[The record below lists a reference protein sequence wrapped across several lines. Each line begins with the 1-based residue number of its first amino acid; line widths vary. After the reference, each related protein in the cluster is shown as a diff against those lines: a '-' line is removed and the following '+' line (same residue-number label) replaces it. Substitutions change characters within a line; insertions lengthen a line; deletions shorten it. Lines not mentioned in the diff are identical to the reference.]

1 MPAVKPDPPLNVTVE
16 ALEKAPQRLRVTW
29 TYPSSWDPR
38 FYWLRF
44 QVRYRP
50 EPTPT
55 FTEVSPHPERS
66 RTLGPLGLPPP
77 PPGSHRPCPRQVDQV
92 TRTWLDIRDAWR
104 GTRHLVQVRAQEE
117 FGHGAWSEW
126 SHEAVGTPWTGT
138 GGGRGRACPH
148 PGCAAVSRTSHL
160 ADPRD
165 VTEMGPYSSQVGRGV
180 VPPSPPPKCPPAR
193 RCSEL
198 PRPTVFPPLALAA
211 PHRGWCL
218 RLRGHAAARAL

>member
-66 RTLGPLGLPPP
+66 GTPGPLGL
-77 PPGSHRPCPRQVDQV
+77 S
-92 TRTWLDIRDAWR
+92 W
-104 GTRHLVQVRAQEE
+104 
-117 FGHGAWSEW
+117 
-126 SHEAVGTPWTGT
+126 
-138 GGGRGRACPH
+138 
-148 PGCAAVSRTSHL
+148 
-160 ADPRD
+160 
-165 VTEMGPYSSQVGRGV
+165 
-180 VPPSPPPKCPPAR
+180 PPAPAHSTR
-193 RCSEL
+193 V
-198 PRPTVFPPLALAA
+198 PA
-211 PHRGWCL
+211 
-218 RLRGHAAARAL
+218 RLTR

>member
-138 GGGRGRACPH
+138 GGDVDVRAPTQAVLRSH
-148 PGCAAVSRTSHL
+148 GPLTLQTPGTS
-160 ADPRD
+160 PRW
-165 VTEMGPYSSQVGRGV
+165 GPT
-180 VPPSPPPKCPPAR
+180 AR
-193 RCSEL
+193 R
-198 PRPTVFPPLALAA
+198 
-211 PHRGWCL
+211 
-218 RLRGHAAARAL
+218 